1 MYDASW
7 QSVARNEINL
17 FLKIQITIISDKY
30 ENPKA

>member
-7 QSVARNEINL
+7 QSVARDEINL
-17 FLKIQITIISDKY
+17 FLKIQIANTSDKY